1 MSGTGPEVSS
11 AAAPATSPTDEV
23 VDAPRRDRWVDRAL
37 IGAFAVLYGAVVLS
51 SSAVV
56 GGRRSFTLFDD
67 AMISMR
73 YGRNLAEGSG
83 LVYNAGEQVEG
94 YTNLL
99 WTLVMSGVHLVVSDV
114 HRTSLVVSGIGIVV
128 LCAQLHLVA
137 RLTRAATGV
146 RWAPWLAMATVGA
159 NYALAF
165 WTLRGMEVGL
175 VGLLVLGAVAVT
187 HLWPEWSDRR
197 RGITLAALLLAA
209 VFTRDDA
216 LVPVAVVLL
225 FAVLA
230 LPVERRRRGLVLA
243 AGAVAVTLALRVGV
257 RWALYGELLPNT
269 YVLKVSGVPRDLLL
283 ERGVASVAL
292 LCTFGLA
299 VPLALAVLG
308 LRSSA
313 IARTCAAVVAVQLLY
328 SVSVGGD
335 AWEYFGFANRFAA
348 TATAPLAVA
357 AVLGLVAVRE
367 GRVVVAQRVGA
378 IGLLAVSLLGIVAVT
393 RSSAY
398 FGVGH
403 GDGLADVA
411 RALVLVVAAAAI
423 LGARTRIGVVALGA
437 TLVLAGNVVPW
448 VEWVGDPDSASRS
461 DTSWADYGDELRDA
475 TPPDT
480 VIAAA
485 AIGNLGYFSDR
496 PIADLLGKVDPEIAH
511 GDPRLDRWLI
521 PGHSKWDLEHTVD
534 VAQPDVVAQL
544 FAAEDADIEWLESV
558 GYERLGAYV
567 FVRDGSGLTAADLQR
582 AVDVAY

>member
-1 MSGTGPEVSS
+1 MSGPGPQVSS
-11 AAAPATSPTDEV
+11 AVAPATSPTDEV
-23 VDAPRRDRWVDRAL
+23 ADAVRRDRWVDRAL
-37 IGAFAVLYGAVVLS
+37 IGAFALLYGVVVLS
-51 SSAVV
+51 SSAVI

-99 WTLVMSGVHLVVSDV
+99 WTIVMAGVHLVVSDV
-114 HRTSLVVSGIGIVV
+114 HRTSLVVSAIGIVV

-137 RLTRAATGV
+137 RLTRAATEV
-146 RWAPWLAMATVGA
+146 RWAPWLAMVTVGV
-159 NYALAF
+159 NYALVF

-175 VGLLVLGAVAVT
+175 VGLLVLGAIAVT

-230 LPVERRRRGLVLA
+230 LPAERRRRGLVLA
-243 AGAVAVTLALRVGV
+243 AAAVGVTLALRVGV

-269 YVLKVSGVPRDLLL
+269 YVLKVSGVPRELLL
-283 ERGVASVAL
+283 ERGAASVAL

-328 SVSVGGD
+328 SVGVGGD

-348 TATAPLAVA
+348 TATAPLAIA
-357 AVLGLVAVRE
+357 AVLGLVAARE
-367 GRVVVAQRVGA
+367 GRVVVAQRVA
-378 IGLLAVSLLGIVAVT
+378 ALGLLAASLLGIVAVT
-393 RSSAY
+393 RTSMY

-403 GDGLADVA
+403 GDGADDAA
-411 RALVLVVAAAAI
+411 RALILVVAGGAI
-423 LGARTRIGVVALGA
+423 LGARTRVGVAALGA
-437 TLVLAGNVVPW
+437 TLVLAGNLVPW
-448 VEWVGDPDSASRS
+448 ADWIADPGRTSRA
-461 DTSWADYGDELRDA
+461 DTSWADYGAELREA

-480 VIAAA
+480 TIAAS

-496 PIADLLGKVDPEIAH
+496 PIADLLGKIDPEIAH
-511 GDPRLDRWLI
+511 GEPRLDRWLI
-521 PGHSKWDLEHTVD
+521 PGHSKWDLEHSVG
-534 VAQPDVVAQL
+534 VLRPEVVAQL
-544 FAAEDADIEWLESV
+544 FAADVTDIEWLESA
-558 GYERLGAYV
+558 GYLRLGTYV
-567 FVRDGSGLTAADLQR
+567 FVRDGAGLTPADLER
-582 AVDVAY
+582 AVEIAY

>member
-1 MSGTGPEVSS
+1 MSGPGPQVSS
-11 AAAPATSPTDEV
+11 AVAPATSPTDEV
-23 VDAPRRDRWVDRAL
+23 ADAVRRDRWVDRAL
-37 IGAFAVLYGAVVLS
+37 IGAFALLYGVVVLS

-99 WTLVMSGVHLVVSDV
+99 WTIVMAGVHLVVSDV
-114 HRTSLVVSGIGIVV
+114 HRTSLVVSAIGIVV

-137 RLTRAATGV
+137 RLTRAATEV
-146 RWAPWLAMATVGA
+146 RWAPWLAMGTVGV
-159 NYALAF
+159 NYALVF

-175 VGLLVLGAVAVT
+175 VGLLVLGAIAVT

-230 LPVERRRRGLVLA
+230 LPTERRRRGLVLA
-243 AGAVAVTLALRVGV
+243 AAAAGVTLALRVGV

-269 YVLKVSGVPRDLLL
+269 YVLKVSGVPRELLL
-283 ERGVASVAL
+283 ERGAASVAL

-328 SVSVGGD
+328 SVGVGGD

-348 TATAPLAVA
+348 TATAPLAIA
-357 AVLGLVAVRE
+357 AVLGLVAARE
-367 GRVVVAQRVGA
+367 GRVVVAQRVA
-378 IGLLAVSLLGIVAVT
+378 ALGLLAASLLGIVAIT
-393 RSSAY
+393 RTSMY

-403 GDGLADVA
+403 GDGADDAA
-411 RALVLVVAAAAI
+411 RALILVVAAGAI
-423 LGARTRIGVVALGA
+423 LGARTRVGVAALGA
-437 TLVLAGNVVPW
+437 TLVLAGNLVPW
-448 VEWVGDPDSASRS
+448 ADWIADPGRTSRA
-461 DTSWADYGDELRDA
+461 DTSWADYGAELREA

-480 VIAAA
+480 TIAAS

-496 PIADLLGKVDPEIAH
+496 PIADLLGKIDPEIAH
-511 GDPRLDRWLI
+511 GEPRLDRWLI
-521 PGHSKWDLEHTVD
+521 PGHSKWDLEHTVG
-534 VAQPDVVAQL
+534 VLRPEVVAQL
-544 FAAEDADIEWLESV
+544 FAADVADIEWLESA
-558 GYERLGAYV
+558 GYQRLGTYV
-567 FVRDGSGLTAADLQR
+567 FVRDGAGLTPADLER
-582 AVDVAY
+582 AVEVAY